1 MDSKNL
7 LIRIFTSLF
16 LILFLLIFIY
26 YFEGYISFAILLIYS
41 MIFYEILF
49 FFRNKER
56 RSFVLFL
63 YVFIS
68 LVCLEM
74 YIFYFYEKNKIIF
87 LYFILIITCFDIFS
101 YIFGS
106 LFGKKRILP
115 KISPNKT
122 IFGVVAGLLLT
133 LIISLSFNNLF
144 HVFTTFRTSI
154 VFIVLIILSAFI
166 GDVFE
171 SFYKRRFEIKNS
183 SNILPGHGG
192 IFDRMD
198 GFVMGS
204 IVMLIFNYFIWTK

>member
-1 MDSKNL
+1 MDFKNL
-7 LIRIFTSLF
+7 LIRFFTSLF
-16 LILFLLIFIY
+16 LIFFLLFFMY
-26 YFEGYISFAILLIYS
+26 YFEEYIPFAIILIYS

-49 FFRNKER
+49 FFKNNKR

-68 LVCLEM
+68 LISIEI
-74 YIFYFYEKNKIIF
+74 YFIYFYEKILF
-87 LYFILIITCFDIFS
+87 LYFILLISCFDVSS
-101 YIFGS
+101 YIFGT

-133 LIISLSFNNLF
+133 LIISLLFNNLF
-144 HVFTTFRTSI
+144 YIFTFRTSV
-154 VFIVLIILSAFI
+154 VFSILIILFAFI
-166 GDVFE
+166 GDVIE

-192 IFDRMD
+192 IFDRFD
-198 GFVMGS
+198 SFVMGS
-204 IVMLIFNYFIWTK
+204 IAMLIFNYFI

>member
-1 MDSKNL
+1 MGFKNL
-7 LIRIFTSLF
+7 LIRLFTSLF
-16 LILFLLIFIY
+16 LIFFLLIFIY
-26 YFEGYISFAILLIYS
+26 YFEEYIPFAIILIYS

-49 FFRNKER
+49 FFKNKKR

-68 LVCLEM
+68 LISIEI
-74 YIFYFYEKNKIIF
+74 YIIYFYEKVLF
-87 LYFILIITCFDIFS
+87 LYFILLISCFDIFS

-122 IFGVVAGLLLT
+122 IFGVVAGLFFT

-144 HVFTTFRTSI
+144 YIFTFRTSV
-154 VFIVLIILSAFI
+154 VFSALIILFAFI
-166 GDVFE
+166 GDVIE

-192 IFDRMD
+192 IFDRLD
-198 GFVMGS
+198 SFVMGS
-204 IVMLIFNYFIWTK
+204 IAMLIFNYFI

>member
-1 MDSKNL
+1 MDFKNL
-7 LIRIFTSLF
+7 LIRLFTILFIIF
-16 LILFLLIFIY
+16 FLLIITS
-26 YFEGYISFAILLIYS
+26 YFEEYIPFAIILIYS
-41 MIFYEILF
+41 MIFYEIIF
-49 FFRNKER
+49 FFKNKKR

-68 LVCLEM
+68 LISIEI
-74 YIFYFYEKNKIIF
+74 YIIYFYEKVIF
-87 LYFILIITCFDIFS
+87 LYFILLISSFDISS
-101 YIFGS
+101 YIFGT

-144 HVFTTFRTSI
+144 YIFTFKTSVVFSA
-154 VFIVLIILSAFI
+154 LIILFAFI
-166 GDVFE
+166 GDVIE

-192 IFDRMD
+192 IFDRLD
-198 GFVMGS
+198 SFVMGS
-204 IVMLIFNYFIWTK
+204 IAMLIFNYFI

>member
-1 MDSKNL
+1 MDFKNL
-7 LIRIFTSLF
+7 LIRLFTSLF
-16 LILFLLIFIY
+16 LIFFLLIFMY
-26 YFEGYISFAILLIYS
+26 SFEEYIHFAIILIYS
-41 MIFYEILF
+41 LIFYEILF
-49 FFRNKER
+49 FFKNKKR

-68 LVCLEM
+68 LISIEI
-74 YIFYFYEKNKIIF
+74 YIIYFYEKVLF
-87 LYFILIITCFDIFS
+87 LYFILLITCFDIFS

-144 HVFTTFRTSI
+144 YIFTFRTAI
-154 VFIVLIILSAFI
+154 VFSVLIILFAFI
-166 GDVFE
+166 GDVIE

-192 IFDRMD
+192 IFDRLD
-198 GFVMGS
+198 SFVMGS
-204 IVMLIFNYFIWTK
+204 IAMLIISYYI

>member
-1 MDSKNL
+1 MDFNNL
-7 LIRIFTSLF
+7 LIRLFTSFF
-16 LILFLLIFIY
+16 LIFFLLIFISF
-26 YFEGYISFAILLIYS
+26 FEEYIPFAILLIYS

-49 FFRNKER
+49 FFKNKKR

-68 LVCLEM
+68 LISIEI
-74 YIFYFYEKNKIIF
+74 YIIYFYEKVLF
-87 LYFILIITCFDIFS
+87 LYFILLISSFDISS

-122 IFGVVAGLLLT
+122 IFGVVAGLLFT

-144 HVFTTFRTSI
+144 YIFTFRTSV
-154 VFIVLIILSAFI
+154 VFSALIILFAFI
-166 GDVFE
+166 GDVIE

-192 IFDRMD
+192 IFDRLD
-198 GFVMGS
+198 SFVMGS
-204 IVMLIFNYFIWTK
+204 IVMLIFNYFI

>member
-1 MDSKNL
+1 MDFKNL
-7 LIRIFTSLF
+7 LIRLFTSL
-16 LILFLLIFIY
+16 LIIFFLLFFIY
-26 YFEGYISFAILLIYS
+26 YFEEYIPFAIILIYS

-49 FFRNKER
+49 FFKNKKR

-68 LVCLEM
+68 LISIEI
-74 YIFYFYEKNKIIF
+74 YIIYFYEKVLF
-87 LYFILIITCFDIFS
+87 LYFILLISCFDISS
-101 YIFGS
+101 YIFGT

-144 HVFTTFRTSI
+144 YIFTFRTAI
-154 VFIVLIILSAFI
+154 VFSALIILFAFI
-166 GDVFE
+166 GDVIE

-192 IFDRMD
+192 IFDRLD
-198 GFVMGS
+198 SFVMGS
-204 IVMLIFNYFIWTK
+204 IAMLIFNYFI

>member
-1 MDSKNL
+1 MDFKNL
-7 LIRIFTSLF
+7 LIRLFTSLF
-16 LILFLLIFIY
+16 LIFFLLIFIY
-26 YFEGYISFAILLIYS
+26 FFEEYIPFAIILIYS

-49 FFRNKER
+49 FFKNKKR

-68 LVCLEM
+68 LISIEI
-74 YIFYFYEKNKIIF
+74 YIIYFYEKVLF
-87 LYFILIITCFDIFS
+87 LYFILLISCFDISS
-101 YIFGS
+101 YIFGT

-144 HVFTTFRTSI
+144 YIFTFRTSV
-154 VFIVLIILSAFI
+154 VFSILIILFAFI
-166 GDVFE
+166 GDVIE

-192 IFDRMD
+192 IFDRLD
-198 GFVMGS
+198 SFVMGS
-204 IVMLIFNYFIWTK
+204 IAMLIFNYFI

>member
-1 MDSKNL
+1 MGFKNL
-7 LIRIFTSLF
+7 LIRLFTSLF
-16 LILFLLIFIY
+16 LIFFLLLFIY
-26 YFEGYISFAILLIYS
+26 YFEEYIPFAIILIYS

-49 FFRNKER
+49 FFKNKKR

-68 LVCLEM
+68 LISIEI
-74 YIFYFYEKNKIIF
+74 YIIYFYEKVLF
-87 LYFILIITCFDIFS
+87 LYFILLISCFDISS
-101 YIFGS
+101 YIFGT

-122 IFGVVAGLLLT
+122 IFGVVAGLFIT

-144 HVFTTFRTSI
+144 YIFTFRTAI
-154 VFIVLIILSAFI
+154 VFSVLIILFAFI
-166 GDVFE
+166 GDVIE

-192 IFDRMD
+192 IFDRLD
-198 GFVMGS
+198 SFVMGS
-204 IVMLIFNYFIWTK
+204 IAMLIFNYFI

>member
-1 MDSKNL
+1 
-7 LIRIFTSLF
+7 
-16 LILFLLIFIY
+16 
-26 YFEGYISFAILLIYS
+26 

-49 FFRNKER
+49 FFKNKKR

-68 LVCLEM
+68 LISIEI
-74 YIFYFYEKNKIIF
+74 YIIYFYEKVLF
-87 LYFILIITCFDIFS
+87 LYFILLISCFDIFS

-133 LIISLSFNNLF
+133 LTISLLFNHLF
-144 HVFTTFRTSI
+144 YIFTFRTAI
-154 VFIVLIILSAFI
+154 VFSALIILFAFI
-166 GDVFE
+166 GDVIE
-171 SFYKRRFEIKNS
+171 SFYKRRFKIKNS

-198 GFVMGS
+198 SFVMGS
-204 IVMLIFNYFIWTK
+204 IAMLIFNYFI

>member
-1 MDSKNL
+1 MDVKNL
-7 LIRIFTSLF
+7 LIRFFTSLF
-16 LILFLLIFIY
+16 LIFLFLIFIS
-26 YFEGYISFAILLIYS
+26 YFEEYIPFAIILIYS

-49 FFRNKER
+49 FFKNKKR

-68 LVCLEM
+68 LISIEI
-74 YIFYFYEKNKIIF
+74 YIIYFYEKVLF
-87 LYFILIITCFDIFS
+87 LYFILLISCFDIFA

-122 IFGVVAGLLLT
+122 IFGVVAGLFIT

-144 HVFTTFRTSI
+144 YIFTFRTAI
-154 VFIVLIILSAFI
+154 VFSALIILFAFI
-166 GDVFE
+166 GDVIE

-198 GFVMGS
+198 SFVMGS
-204 IVMLIFNYFIWTK
+204 IAMLIFNYFI

>member
-1 MDSKNL
+1 MGFKNL
-7 LIRIFTSLF
+7 LIRLFTSLF
-16 LILFLLIFIY
+16 LIFFLLLFIY
-26 YFEGYISFAILLIYS
+26 YFEEYIPFAIILIYS

-49 FFRNKER
+49 FFKNKKR
-56 RSFVLFL
+56 RSLVLFL

-68 LVCLEM
+68 LISIEI
-74 YIFYFYEKNKIIF
+74 YIIYFYEKILF
-87 LYFILIITCFDIFS
+87 LYFILLITCFDIFS

-144 HVFTTFRTSI
+144 YIFTFRTSV
-154 VFIVLIILSAFI
+154 VFSVLIILFAFI
-166 GDVFE
+166 GDVIE

-183 SNILPGHGG
+183 SNFLPGHGG
-192 IFDRMD
+192 IFDRLD
-198 GFVMGS
+198 SFVMGS
-204 IVMLIFNYFIWTK
+204 IAMLIFNYFI

>member
-1 MDSKNL
+1 MDFKNL
-7 LIRIFTSLF
+7 LIRFFTSLF
-16 LILFLLIFIY
+16 LIFFLLIFMY
-26 YFEGYISFAILLIYS
+26 YFEEYIPFAIILIYS

-49 FFRNKER
+49 FFKNKKR

-68 LVCLEM
+68 LISIEI
-74 YIFYFYEKNKIIF
+74 YIIYFYEKVLF
-87 LYFILIITCFDIFS
+87 LYFILLISCFDISS
-101 YIFGS
+101 YIFGT
-106 LFGKKRILP
+106 LFGKKRIMP

-144 HVFTTFRTSI
+144 YIFTFRTSF
-154 VFIVLIILSAFI
+154 VFSALIILFAFI
-166 GDVFE
+166 GDVIE

-192 IFDRMD
+192 IFDRLD
-198 GFVMGS
+198 SFVMGS
-204 IVMLIFNYFIWTK
+204 IAMLIFNYFI

>member
-1 MDSKNL
+1 MDFKNL
-7 LIRIFTSLF
+7 LIRLFTSLF
-16 LILFLLIFIY
+16 LIFFLLIFIS
-26 YFEGYISFAILLIYS
+26 YFEEYIPFAIILIYS

-49 FFRNKER
+49 FFKNKKR

-68 LVCLEM
+68 LISIEI
-74 YIFYFYEKNKIIF
+74 YIIYFYEKVLF
-87 LYFILIITCFDIFS
+87 LYFILLISCFDISS
-101 YIFGS
+101 YIFGT

-144 HVFTTFRTSI
+144 HIFTIRTSI
-154 VFIVLIILSAFI
+154 VFSVLIILFAFI
-166 GDVFE
+166 GDVIE

-192 IFDRMD
+192 IFDRLD
-198 GFVMGS
+198 SFVMGS
-204 IVMLIFNYFIWTK
+204 IALLIFNYFI